1 MSVVRHLH
9 QQLEYQAVTDP
20 LTGLLN
26 RRGFYQTVENLLL
39 RGERSDSSWVLLYLD
54 LDGFK
59 RVNDSLGHDAG
70 DRVLRWV
77 SEQLKACLRPFDI
90 LARMGGDDLL
100 HCGLEFP
107 YHSGE
112 DCREAVERVR
122 SSANRGYG
130 YCPRRSSVRHLSGL
144 RIELDGL
151 LRASDIAMSEPN
163 APASHIVSMI
173 MK

>member
-1 MSVVRHLH
+1 MVVTLQDMSVVRHLH

-26 RRGFYQTVENLLL
+26 RRGFYQTAENLLM
-39 RGERSDSSWVLLYLD
+39 RSERLESNWVLLYLD

-90 LARMGGDDLL
+90 LRSEEHTSELQSLMRIS
-100 HCGLEFP
+100 
-107 YHSGE
+107 Y
-112 DCREAVERVR
+112 AVF
-122 SSANRGYG
+122 
-130 YCPRRSSVRHLSGL
+130 CL
-144 RIELDGL
+144 
-151 LRASDIAMSEPN
+151 
-163 APASHIVSMI
+163 
-173 MK
+173 K